1 MTFTGCHTPLHT
13 HWRFLSYWSG
23 HVKSKLLFYYKAADF
38 ALKVP
43 HLHWND
49 RCFLK
54 TSQEELQYKLY
65 VTKCHSSEVGFL
77 LFLRF
82 IYGLIINI
90 VENLISL
97 SYSYYTPLIFLI
109 ASWCTL
115 NVFPDRLHVFS
126 YEYLCIRI
134 RPHLGSLDHGY

>member
-1 MTFTGCHTPLHT
+1 MTFTWCHTRLHT
-13 HWRFLSYWSG
+13 HWRFLSHWSG

-65 VTKCHSSEVGFL
+65 VTKCHSSEVVFFVIFTIHL
-77 LFLRF
+77 WT
-82 IYGLIINI
+82 
-90 VENLISL
+90 
-97 SYSYYTPLIFLI
+97 YSYCWKPFKFIIFILYPTHISDCILVYIKRFSWSSSCIFLWI
-109 ASWCTL
+109 S
-115 NVFPDRLHVFS
+115 VHS
-126 YEYLCIRI
+126 
-134 RPHLGSLDHGY
+134 H